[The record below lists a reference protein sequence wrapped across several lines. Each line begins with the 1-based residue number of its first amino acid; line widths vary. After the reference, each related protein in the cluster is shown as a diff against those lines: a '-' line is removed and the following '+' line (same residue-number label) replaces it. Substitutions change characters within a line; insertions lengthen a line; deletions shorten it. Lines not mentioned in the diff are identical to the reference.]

1 MDAFDIRTEN
11 QIKELIEHFVIS
23 LGNEWTQHEGKHG
36 IANTLHDI
44 SEGEGNIRGIAQAL
58 FQIGDALES
67 ISKTYARELNSKLEG
82 EI

>member
-1 MDAFDIRTEN
+1 MTED
-11 QIKELIEHFVIS
+11 QIKSLIDHAAES
-23 LGNEWTQHEGKHG
+23 LGHEWVQNGSGTG
-36 IANTLHDI
+36 AADALYRMAR
-44 SEGEGNIRGIAQAL
+44 GEGNIRGIAQAL

>member
-1 MDAFDIRTEN
+1 MDAFDKRTEH

-23 LGNEWTQHEGKHG
+23 LGNEWTQHENKPG
-36 IANTLHDI
+36 IAHTLHDI
-44 SEGEGNIRGIAQAL
+44 AEGKGNIRGIAQAL

>member
-1 MDAFDIRTEN
+1 MDAFDKRTET
-11 QIKELIEHFVIS
+11 QIKSLIDHAAES
-23 LGNEWTQHEGKHG
+23 LGHEWVQNGSGTGAADALYHM
-36 IANTLHDI
+36 AR
-44 SEGEGNIRGIAQAL
+44 GEGNIRGIAQAL

>member
-1 MDAFDIRTEN
+1 MTED
-11 QIKELIEHFVIS
+11 QIKDLIDHAADS
-23 LGNEWTQHEGKHG
+23 LGHQWNMHG
-36 IANTLHDI
+36 SDSGVADALHHMAR
-44 SEGEGNIRGIAQAL
+44 GEGNILGIAQAL